1 MAADLEDYAL
11 IGDCQTA
18 VLVGRDGSI
27 DWLCWPRFDSG
38 ACFAAL
44 VGTRDSGCWPLG
56 AADPAAR
63 VSRRYRDSTLI
74 LETEIETADGAATVI
89 DFMPPRGKNSD
100 VVRLVRGKRGHLAMR
115 IELSGS
121 PIHKAEAGVRCA
133 ARTWWCCA
141 RGEDFTT
148 VGEFTVAAGETV
160 PFVLT
165 YGPAYRALPGVIDA
179 AEALRET
186 ETFWRAWANIAK
198 PSGEWSEATERSL
211 ITLKA
216 LTHFPTGGIVA
227 APTTSLPER
236 LGGKRNWDYRF
247 CWLRDATFTL
257 IALMNAGYYEDAR
270 AWREWLLRAVAGAP
284 DRVQIMYA
292 VTGEHRLPEWEVP
305 WLCGYQGA
313 PSRYAPAMPQP
324 NTCKLTCSARSWT
337 RSIMADLAISAP
349 APRAGNCNARCSII
363 WNMSGRR
370 RTTAFGKCAAIASV
384 SPIPRSWPGW
394 RSTARSRASSSS
406 RWKGRSSAGASCAE
420 PFTTTSAG
428 SASIPRSALLCRA
441 MTRSISTPAR
451 CSFRWSDFCLPRIR
465 A

>member
-1 MAADLEDYAL
+1 M
-11 IGDCQTA
+11 
-18 VLVGRDGSI
+18 
-27 DWLCWPRFDSG
+27 
-38 ACFAAL
+38 
-44 VGTRDSGCWPLG
+44 
-56 AADPAAR
+56 
-63 VSRRYRDSTLI
+63 
-74 LETEIETADGAATVI
+74 
-89 DFMPPRGKNSD
+89 
-100 VVRLVRGKRGHLAMR
+100 
-115 IELSGS
+115 
-121 PIHKAEAGVRCA
+121 RCA

-198 PSGEWSEATERSL
+198 PSGEWSQATERSL

-270 AWREWLLRAVAGAP
+270 AWREWLLRAVAGAL

-324 NTCKLTCSARSWT
+324 SRCKLTCSARSWT
-337 RSIMADLAISAP
+337 RYIMADLAISAQCRGLAIATRVARSSGTCLAGGGPRHSGSARRSP
-349 APRAGNCNARCSII
+349 AFHQFQGHGLGGVRPRGQERRAVQDGRAGRALAQAAPSH
-363 WNMSGRR
+363 SRR
-370 RTTAFGKCAAIASV
+370 RLPV
-384 SPIPRSWPGW
+384 QLRSL
-394 RSTARSRASSSS
+394 ARRF
-406 RWKGRSSAGASCAE
+406 CAE
-420 PFTTTSAG
+420 
-428 SASIPRSALLCRA
+428 L
-441 MTRSISTPAR
+441 
-451 CSFRWSDFCLPRIR
+451 
-465 A
+465 